1 MARVTDKIM
10 INVSLVKVR
19 AVLAC
24 LAEAQ
29 TEGRSSAGE
38 CRQLAVAPL
47 IDEAGQPDASNG
59 HLYQEGVTELD
70 HAGETTLR
78 IYEKEFALERAY
90 ASFSL
95 DGDSRGTVVSL
106 SIDFTVAPPGV
117 VLAGWGKRLRLSLGF
132 LGKVML
138 YPSMGKLLLKIVH
151 DTLEGLKEYME
162 AGETVTPQAPA
173 LITKPARRMDRTHAL
188 VPHP

>member
-1 MARVTDKIM
+1 MAKITDKIK
-10 INVSLVKVR
+10 INVPLVKVR

-29 TEGRSSAGE
+29 TDGRSSAGE

-47 IDEAGQPDASNG
+47 IDEAGQPDASAG
-59 HLYQEGVTELD
+59 HFYQERVTELD
-70 HAGETTLR
+70 HTGETTLR
-78 IYEKEFALERAY
+78 IYEKDFFLERAY

-95 DGDSRGTVVSL
+95 DGDSEGTVVSL
-106 SIDFTVAPPGV
+106 SIDFKVASPGV
-117 VLAGWGKRLRLSLGF
+117 VLVGWGKRLSLSLGL

-138 YPSMGKLLLKIVH
+138 YPSTGKLLLKIVH
-151 DTLEGLKEYME
+151 DTLVGLKVYME

-173 LITKPARRMDRTHAL
+173 LITKTAGRMDRTHAL